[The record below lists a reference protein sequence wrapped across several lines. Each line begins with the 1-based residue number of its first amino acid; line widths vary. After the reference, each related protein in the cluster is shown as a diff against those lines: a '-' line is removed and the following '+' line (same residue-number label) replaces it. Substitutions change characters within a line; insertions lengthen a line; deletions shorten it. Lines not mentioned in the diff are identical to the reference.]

1 MRDHLADDVAKKPRF
16 TGKSREGLHDHH
28 IGKRILCVAGQLR
41 MKRFHL
47 PLRVFRPANDEG
59 GEGAENHHKPNQ
71 QQPQTPIQNKRER
84 QQHNGGNESDQ
95 MFAEKGKPKS
105 EQIIGTHQHDLH
117 QSARLRIP
125 MKG

>member
-16 TGKSREGLHDHH
+16 TGKPREGLHDHH

-59 GEGAENHHKPNQ
+59 GEGAKNHHKPNQ
-71 QQPQTPIQNKRER
+71 QQSQAPIQNKRER
-84 QQHNGGNESDQ
+84 QQHNRGNESDQ

-117 QSARLRIP
+117 QPA
-125 MKG
+125 